1 MWAAF
6 ARQIAAYA
14 ITRRGKKLFALIG
27 VLALCFAAAL
37 LVDMQLYLSAA
48 FIAVLAC
55 FAAAAFVVQHA
66 RLKRAERERLV
77 RKAEAARQRALAAQ
91 ARLDRIDN
99 AKAAVRGSFVGAA
112 QSARTA
118 VVDVTKEAVAVA
130 SETVDAV
137 SRAANAMADAVN
149 EASLRAADAVANSV
163 AGTVGS
169 AMARA
174 TTGAEQMAHAG
185 LVRVVKGWRTLRGDQ
200 GMTP

>member
-27 VLALCFAAAL
+27 VLALCFGAAL
-37 LVDMQLYLSAA
+37 LIDMQLYLSAA

-66 RLKRAERERLV
+66 KVKRAELERLA

-91 ARLDRIDN
+91 ARIDRIDN
-99 AKAAVRGSFVGAA
+99 AKAAFTGAFAGAA

-118 VVDVTKEAVAVA
+118 VADVTKEAVAVA

-137 SRAANAMADAVN
+137 SRGANAMAEAVN
-149 EASLRAADAVANSV
+149 DAALRAADAMTEAV
-163 AGTVGS
+163 AGVT
-169 AMARA
+169 ART
-174 TTGAEQMAHAG
+174 TTGAEHVARAG

-200 GMTP
+200 GLAP

>member
-27 VLALCFAAAL
+27 VLALCFGAAL
-37 LVDMQLYLSAA
+37 LIDMQLYLSAG
-48 FIAVLAC
+48 FTAVLAC

-66 RLKRAERERLV
+66 KIKRAELERLA

-91 ARLDRIDN
+91 ARIDRIDN
-99 AKAAVRGSFVGAA
+99 AKAAFTGAFTGAA

-118 VVDVTKEAVAVA
+118 FVDMTRETVAVA

-137 SRAANAMADAVN
+137 SRGANAMAEAVNDAALRAANAMT
-149 EASLRAADAVANSV
+149 EAVAGV
-163 AGTVGS
+163 T
-169 AMARA
+169 ART
-174 TTGAEQMAHAG
+174 TTGAEHIARAG

-200 GMTP
+200 GLAP